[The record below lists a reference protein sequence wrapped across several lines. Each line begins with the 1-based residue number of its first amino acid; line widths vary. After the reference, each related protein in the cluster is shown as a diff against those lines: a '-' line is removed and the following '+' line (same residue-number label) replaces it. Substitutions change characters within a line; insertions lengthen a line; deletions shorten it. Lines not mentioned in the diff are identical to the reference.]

1 VKRTSIK
8 GLGEAL
14 FFEYDRQSDIP
25 AAETGPLTQVPTFVH
40 PDVAAPPIPDIL
52 TSISADVTAASPD
65 VPTFGRPEALTPE
78 RPDIR
83 TSAEDDERPDASW
96 QIPLDMRKRL
106 RAVLREER
114 RIHTTVRFSPDE
126 MAALRDLV
134 YQMEAKMGIK
144 ITRNEVMR
152 IALHFFLEDY
162 ERRKKE
168 SLLLQVLEEIDE

>member
-1 VKRTSIK
+1 MKRTSIK

-114 RIHTTVRFSPDE
+114 RISHYGAVQPG
-126 MAALRDLV
+126 RD
-134 YQMEAKMGIK
+134 GS
-144 ITRNEVMR
+144 
-152 IALHFFLEDY
+152 LERPCLSNGSEDGDQDHQ
-162 ERRKKE
+162 ERGDAHRPP
-168 SLLLQVLEEIDE
+168 LLSRRL